1 MARVVAVGQRSLG
14 LPPWPWASVLL
25 WLLLGLVTLVI
36 CVPIAMVALGGFNVA
51 APGEGFRFG
60 LSNWQRAWSDGQ
72 LRPAL
77 WNTFAIVGTR
87 MAIGFV
93 LAVLLAWLVAR
104 TNLPGA
110 RWFEFAFWLSF
121 FLPTL
126 ASIQGWQLLLE
137 GRTGLVNQW
146 LQLLPL
152 VATSP
157 LDVYSFWGIVWVH
170 LMSHTVSTQFI
181 LLDETFRNMDSG
193 LEESARMSGAS
204 ELVTLV
210 RITLPIMR
218 PVLAMLVVL
227 SLIRGMQSFEIERV
241 LGEPVGIHVYATLV
255 VDMLGDEPPRLPEG
269 AALSTLVLAALVPL
283 IVVQRRFIGGRQYT
297 TITGRMRQGKTDLR
311 RWRWP
316 AFGLVLGFVVLST
329 LVPFFALVAGSFM
342 RRWGYFHIAEP
353 WTLRHWET
361 VLSDPM
367 FVASLTN
374 SLTLGLLSGLAGTV
388 VMFLIAY
395 VLVRTSFGGRT
406 ILDFVSW
413 LPWAIPGVL
422 LSLGVLTMVLNIPA
436 LRVLHGTLV
445 VLVLA
450 VVLFRFPL
458 GVHLLKS
465 GLLQLSKELEEAAQ
479 VAGAHWW
486 YTQVRVT
493 LPILTPMLIAVGLM
507 TCVTAINEVSGVILL
522 ASVETRTLSLLSL
535 DYLVGQRAEKE
546 AAAVVTTIIVLLAA
560 TVTLVARRIG
570 TARLAEPVAESP
582 SQKLR

>member
-1 MARVVAVGQRSLG
+1 MA
-14 LPPWPWASVLL
+14 
-25 WLLLGLVTLVI
+25 LGLVI
-36 CVPIAMVALGGFNVA
+36 
-51 APGEGFRFG
+51 
-60 LSNWQRAWSDGQ
+60 
-72 LRPAL
+72 
-77 WNTFAIVGTR
+77 
-87 MAIGFV
+87 
-93 LAVLLAWLVAR
+93 AVLLAWLVAR

-126 ASIQGWQLLLE
+126 ASIQGWQFLLE
-137 GRTGLVNQW
+137 GRTGLLNQW
-146 LQLLPL
+146 LQLLPF
-152 VATSP
+152 VPASP
-157 LDVYSFWGIVWVH
+157 LDLYSFWGIIWVH

-181 LLDETFRNMDSG
+181 LLVESFRNMDSN
-193 LEESARMSGAS
+193 LEESARTCGAS
-204 ELVTLV
+204 DLVTLL

-227 SLIRGMQSFEIERV
+227 SFIRGMQSFEIERV

-283 IVVQRRFIGGRQYT
+283 IVFQRRFIGGRQYT

-311 RWRWP
+311 GWRWP
-316 AFGLVLGFVVLST
+316 AFGLVAAFVVLST
-329 LVPFFALVAGSFM
+329 AVPLLALVAGSFM

-353 WTLRHWET
+353 WTLRHWQT
-361 VLSDPM
+361 VLSDST
-367 FVASLTN
+367 FTASLTN
-374 SLTLGLLSGLAGTV
+374 SLTLGLLSGVVGTL

-395 VLVRTSFGGRT
+395 ILVRTSFAGRVV
-406 ILDFVSW
+406 LDFVSW

-422 LSLGVLTMVLNIPA
+422 LSLGILTMVLDLPA
-436 LRVLHGTLV
+436 LRVLHGTVV

-465 GLLQLSKELEEAAQ
+465 GLLQLGKELEEASQ
-479 VAGAHWW
+479 VSGAPWW
-486 YTQVRVT
+486 RTQARVT

-546 AAAVVTTIIVLLAA
+546 AAAVVTTIIVLLASA
-560 TVTLVARRIG
+560 IALVARHIG
-570 TARLAEPVAESP
+570 AARVPESVPEPQSARV
-582 SQKLR
+582 K